1 MATLNTVPRR
11 HLNNRA
17 PMLLFLATLCYVTA
31 APTTTKFEARPRQ
44 FGSGL
49 VVGLKR
55 ASNTANQSS
64 LSGAWGNVSAPWPT
78 PCFPAPAVIAHSDRD
93 PNLLTPVL
101 TLVLTLVLT
110 QP

>member
-1 MATLNTVPRR
+1 
-11 HLNNRA
+11 
-17 PMLLFLATLCYVTA
+17 MLLFLATLCYVTA

-64 LSGAWGNVSAPWPT
+64 LSGAWGNISAPWPT
-78 PCFPAPAVIAHSDRD
+78 PCFPAPAVIA
-93 PNLLTPVL
+93 PNPNPNPDLSA
-101 TLVLTLVLT
+101 
-110 QP
+110 

>member
-1 MATLNTVPRR
+1 MILA
-11 HLNNRA
+11 
-17 PMLLFLATLCYVTA
+17 LATLCYVTA
-31 APTTTKFEARPRQ
+31 ASTTTKFEARLRP

-64 LSGAWGNVSAPWPT
+64 LTGAWGNIGAPWPRR
-78 PCFPAPAVIAHSDRD
+78 PASRP
-93 PNLLTPVL
+93 
-101 TLVLTLVLT
+101 